1 MQYAL
6 SSVIIFDMYNRIWH
20 QQHNIIFGSRSTK
33 LQKEIILR
41 NILKNK
47 KFDST
52 QCFNVQSF
60 AFSVR
65 NTHNQPFKCDYVQ
78 IIENLLLPGKNMHNM
93 HIYIYQQSK
102 IETSFYIHFR
112 SRYHFIQFHQ
122 THLCW
127 QDRYAYIAQFII
139 KYSISNIMTIQFEG
153 STEEDYCTFQYI

>member
-60 AFSVR
+60 AFSAR

-93 HIYIYQQSK
+93 HIYVYINNQKSK
-102 IETSFYIHFR
+102 LHSTYTFAAVIILFSSTKLICAGK
-112 SRYHFIQFHQ
+112 ID
-122 THLCW
+122 THTLHN
-127 QDRYAYIAQFII
+127 
-139 KYSISNIMTIQFEG
+139 SSSNIPYPI
-153 STEEDYCTFQYI
+153 